1 MSTGIL
7 FLIPVSMGETDN
19 DRLFPTLNLRLL
31 EELKYLVVE
40 NEKTARR

>member
-1 MSTGIL
+1 
-7 FLIPVSMGETDN
+7 MGETDN

-40 NEKTARR
+40 NEKT